1 VEQFL
6 DKSLSYINFSSYMQ
20 DAIVAALNS
29 EPYPNPKVGAVLVS
43 KNGTIKSIGV
53 HKGPGT
59 NHAELEI
66 INNSKISSEDTLYV
80 TLEPCFHTDS
90 SPSCAEELLKTPLK
104 NIVIG
109 DIDLDDRT
117 KGKSIELLK
126 KSNINVHIEKNAN
139 GFLNPHYR
147 NQKLSTSKATLIGKI
162 ATSQNNYIYEDNSSG
177 KYITNDISLSITHY
191 LRASV
196 DAIAVGKNTLIA
208 DEPLLN
214 VRNTDVTNI
223 QPQKI
228 VFWGSD
234 KNVENVIKKYH
245 DFIFLTS
252 FDHNA
257 NNILPLLNDKFNLND
272 VYMKLG
278 INSLLV
284 EGGNFLHNYLLSVSE
299 YDYFYWFKSDNEISN
314 GVPLEKSII
323 DRLDNEYKLINKF
336 PLKDNQLTT
345 YTYI

>member
-6 DKSLSYINFSSYMQ
+6 DKSLSYIDFSSYMQ

-43 KNGTIKSIGV
+43 ENGTIKSIGV

-59 NHAELEI
+59 NHAELEV
-66 INNSKISSEDTLYV
+66 INNSEISSEDTLYV

-90 SPSCAEELLKTPLK
+90 SPSCAEEILKTPLK

-126 KSNINVHIEKNAN
+126 ENDINVRIEANAN
-139 GFLNPHYR
+139 LFLNPHYK
-147 NQKLSTSKATLIGKI
+147 NQKLLTNKPTLIGKI
-162 ATSQNNYIYEDNSSG
+162 ATSQNNYIYEDNSSD

-214 VRNTDVTNI
+214 VRNKDVANM

-234 KNVENVIKKYH
+234 KNVDNVIKKYH
-245 DFIFLTS
+245 DYIFITS

-284 EGGNFLHNYLLSVSE
+284 EGGNFLHNYLLNISE
-299 YDYFYWFKSDNEISN
+299 YDYFYWFKSHNVIDNGIQ
-314 GVPLEKSII
+314 LKKSII
-323 DRLDNEYKLINKF
+323 DKLDSKYKLINKF

>member
-1 VEQFL
+1 
-6 DKSLSYINFSSYMQ
+6 M
-20 DAIVAALNS
+20 
-29 EPYPNPKVGAVLVS
+29 
-43 KNGTIKSIGV
+43 
-53 HKGPGT
+53 
-59 NHAELEI
+59 
-66 INNSKISSEDTLYV
+66 
-80 TLEPCFHTDS
+80 
-90 SPSCAEELLKTPLK
+90 LKE
-104 NIVIG
+104 N
-109 DIDLDDRT
+109 
-117 KGKSIELLK
+117 
-126 KSNINVHIEKNAN
+126 NINVRIEENAN
-139 GFLNPHYR
+139 LFLNPHYK
-147 NQKLSTSKATLIGKI
+147 NQKLLTNKPTLIGKI
-162 ATSQNNYIYEDNSSG
+162 ATSQNNYIYEDNSSD

-214 VRNTDVTNI
+214 VRNKDVANM

-234 KNVENVIKKYH
+234 KHVDNVIKKYH
-245 DFIFLTS
+245 DYIFLTS

-284 EGGNFLHNYLLSVSE
+284 EGGNFLHNYLLNISE
-299 YDYFYWFKSDNEISN
+299 YDYFYWFKSKDEISN
-314 GVPLEKSII
+314 GIQFDKSII
-323 DRLDNEYKLINKF
+323 DKLDSEYKLINKF

>member
-1 VEQFL
+1 
-6 DKSLSYINFSSYMQ
+6 MQ

-43 KNGTIKSIGV
+43 ENGTIKSIGV
-53 HKGPGT
+53 HKGPGS
-59 NHAELEI
+59 NHAELEV
-66 INNSKISSEDTLYV
+66 INNAEISSEDTLYV

-90 SPSCAEELLKTPLK
+90 SPSCAEEILKTPLK

-126 KSNINVHIEKNAN
+126 DNNINVRIEENAN
-139 GFLNPHYR
+139 IFLNPHYR
-147 NQKLSTSKATLIGKI
+147 NQKLSTSKPTLIGKI
-162 ATSQNNYIYEDNSSG
+162 ATSQNNYIYDDNSSD

-196 DAIAVGKNTLIA
+196 DAVAVGKNTLMT
-208 DEPLLN
+208 DGPLLN
-214 VRNTDVTNI
+214 VRNKDVFNI

-234 KNVENVIKKYH
+234 KNIDNVIEKFH

-257 NNILPLLNDKFNLND
+257 NNIMPLLNDKFNLND
-272 VYMKLG
+272 VYMNLG

-284 EGGNFLHNYLLSVSE
+284 EGGNILHNYLLNISE
-299 YDYFYWFKSDNEISN
+299 YDYFYWFKSHNVIDSGIQ
-314 GVPLEKSII
+314 LKKSII
-323 DRLDNEYKLINKF
+323 DKLDSEYKLINKF

>member
-1 VEQFL
+1 
-6 DKSLSYINFSSYMQ
+6 MQ
-20 DAIVAALNS
+20 DAIIAALNS
-29 EPYPNPKVGAVLVS
+29 KPYPNPKVGAVLVGEDG
-43 KNGTIKSIGV
+43 NIKSIGV
-53 HKGPGT
+53 HKGPGN
-59 NHAELEI
+59 NHAELEV
-66 INNSKISSEDTLYV
+66 INNSVISSEDTLYV

-90 SPSCAEELLKTPLK
+90 SPSCAEEILKTPLR

-117 KGKSIELLK
+117 KGKSIKLLK
-126 KSNINVHIEKNAN
+126 DNNINVRIEENVN
-139 GFLNPHYR
+139 IFLNPHYK
-147 NQKLSTSKATLIGKI
+147 NQKLSTSKPTLIGKI
-162 ATSQNNYIYEDNSSG
+162 ATSQNNYIYEDNSSN

-196 DAIAVGKNTLIA
+196 DAIAVGKNTFLA

-214 VRNTDVTNI
+214 VRNKDVSNI

-234 KNVENVIKKYH
+234 KNIDNVVKKYD

-252 FDHNA
+252 FEHGA
-257 NNILPLLNDKFNLND
+257 KNIMPLLNNKFNLND
-272 VYMKLG
+272 FYINLG

-284 EGGNFLHNYLLSVSE
+284 EGGNFLHNYLLNISE
-299 YDYFYWFKSDNEISN
+299 YDYFYWFKSHNIIDNGIQ
-314 GVPLEKSII
+314 LKKSII
-323 DRLDNEYKLINKF
+323 DKLEIDYKLINKF